1 MARVNSIYLALLA
14 GLLILVVSNPGWA
27 HDAAYPGN
35 LSILNVYDT
44 VEYVHADADD
54 GYGFKGS
61 FTLTVTNNSS
71 VAWGDFHFQIFQ
83 VDTNDYSQV
92 YFTHDMV
99 GFSGDMIL
107 PHPAYGILR
116 LSQCLL
122 LKEGQGMKG
131 MHQRQ
136 PVVGLEPLSGETG
149 KPVVAVNHIIRFFLE
164 LNMILQ

>member
-99 GFSGDMIL
+99 GFSGPSGSNFDYTISGDGMNPDKIL
-107 PHPAYGILR
+107 DFTFYDNTVA
-116 LSQCLL
+116 
-122 LKEGQGMKG
+122 
-131 MHQRQ
+131 
-136 PVVGLEPLSGETG
+136 VGETATFT
-149 KPVVAVNHIIRFFLE
+149 V
-164 LNMILQ
+164 